1 MRLALECGVCCG
13 KRCVCSQFCFSRS
26 VLNSDG
32 LAHANGCR
40 RFMSMLGIGQIQ
52 SAFGFFFL
60 FFNLLYLILSNLAI
74 KYICLL
80 LDLFGN

>member
-32 LAHANGCR
+32 LAHANDCR

-52 SAFGFFFL
+52 SVFWVFL
-60 FFNLLYLILSNLAI
+60 LLNLLYLILSNLAI